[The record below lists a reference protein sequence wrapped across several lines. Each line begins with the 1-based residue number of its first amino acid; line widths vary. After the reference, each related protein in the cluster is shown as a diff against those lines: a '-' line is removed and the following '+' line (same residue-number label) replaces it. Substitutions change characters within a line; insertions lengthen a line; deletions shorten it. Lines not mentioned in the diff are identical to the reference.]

1 MEGTHHNPQFRGTP
15 RVKCAVIVVAVSV
28 FLNFTGFTLILPVIP
43 FLAGHYVS
51 RRSRWA
57 YTFALLSLCSRFAS
71 FAPRPC
77 SAR

>member
-1 MEGTHHNPQFRGTP
+1 MEGTHHNPQFRGAP
-15 RVKCAVIVVAVSV
+15 RVKRVVIVVAVSV
-28 FLNFTGFTLILPVIP
+28 FLNFTGFTRILPVIP
-43 FLAGHYVS
+43 FLVGHYV

-57 YTFALLSLCSRFAS
+57 YMLALLSQCSRFAR